1 MSFSPETIDRI
12 VANVLSQLSG
22 SRPVQVAP
30 SAAKLSTPASATPS
44 VPARVVVA
52 PSGEKVAL
60 SEAVI
65 TADKLEAIAIGA
77 TVQVGPKAII
87 TPASQDVIRTRK
99 LLIERQSQLQSK
111 SNSTTETQKAAS
123 SVGSSLLIVVNN
135 VKPLDQL
142 WTEVSA
148 QWTREFVA
156 CPDDAARLAAAE
168 VSRGGASTV
177 VILTEQTHRAAC
189 LANRNERV
197 KAVAIRDAGD
207 IRLIRKQL
215 RVNTWCLDGTG
226 KSYFELKN
234 LFREMQS
241 K

>member
-30 SAAKLSTPASATPS
+30 SAAKSSAPASAAPS
-44 VPARVVVA
+44 VPVPAVVA
-52 PSGEKVAL
+52 PSGQKVEL

-65 TADKLEAIAIGA
+65 TADKLEGIAIGA

-87 TPASQDVIRTRK
+87 TPASQDVIRARK
-99 LLIERQSQLQSK
+99 LVIQRQSQSK
-111 SNSTTETQKAAS
+111 SASAPETQKAVS
-123 SVGSSLLIVVNN
+123 SVGNSLLIVVHN

-142 WTEVSA
+142 WTEVAA
-148 QWTREFVA
+148 QWTREFVG
-156 CPDDAARLAAAE
+156 CPDDAAKLATAE

-189 LANRNERV
+189 LANRNDRV